1 MNAME
6 CDQPTVM
13 GIRIEFDSWIPTV
26 MGKCDSWIPTVMGKC
41 DSWVPTAMGIHQLT
55 CSTIHNPQ
63 STHPQS
69 TVLWFYT
76 FRTGLSTLLSWVVIM
91 GVALYLSMVGHAA

>member
-1 MNAME
+1 ME

-41 DSWVPTAMGIHQLT
+41 DSWIPTVMGINQLT
-55 CSTIHNPQ
+55 CS
-63 STHPQS
+63 SCS
-69 TVLWFYT
+69 SCSSVLKF
-76 FRTGLSTLLSWVVIM
+76 LSSNRPLCTTDS
-91 GVALYLSMVGHAA
+91 LYL